1 MGTHSKPG
9 FTIIETMLV
18 LAITGVLIATLL
30 FGVGSSVTTQRYS
43 DSVTSF
49 RSLLQDQ
56 YSQVSNVSN
65 DRGSGWT
72 CGDDGKATP
81 VQSGT
86 STPGQSH
93 CVLLGRYVSIVAGDV
108 SIATVIGYPT
118 SLAPAVASDM
128 QTIKD
133 NYALGISKSSVE
145 TKTLEWGAQIAW
157 PKSGG
162 GFQSPTTPRSIA
174 ILFLR
179 SPDSGTTYTF
189 TSNDVT
195 AVDAFSE
202 STLKDMMQET
212 TTGFPGQGSRTICI
226 EPGAQVP
233 EKFAVY
239 ITPYANGP
247 GSIET
252 RTYATTVALGGDSK
266 C

>member
-49 RSLLQDQ
+49 RALLQDQ
-56 YSQVSNVSN
+56 YSQVSNVN
-65 DRGSGWT
+65 NGRGTDWT
-72 CGDDGKATP
+72 CGNTAIP

-86 STPGQSH
+86 STPGQSD

-118 SLAPAVASDM
+118 SSAPATASDM